1 MKKILFILFVSTCTL
16 SAQNYLP
23 VPGEGEDCLICPPN
37 RSAGKINT
45 AFGHLADGMTE
56 VAKALRNPDCNS
68 SNAPWQCWLGDAV
81 ADLLPCMYHPSTPQG
96 GLCEE
101 GDQPDNDQPQEP
113 NPQEPNPQEPAP
125 NDPPQDPPKPDENTP
140 QNEHLYVNP
149 SAKVYAWSWGDSQ
162 FKNSKG
168 KLTKESLIKEVS
180 QMADGT
186 VVGRN
191 KYGYTLV
198 KHSAYYSS
206 KTRKD
211 IIFFLTLKNKKGQTI
226 GNPTIVTTD
235 KKLYMV
241 DMASKTKQWLKK

>member
-1 MKKILFILFVSTCTL
+1 MKKILFILFVSTSVL

-23 VPGEGEDCLICPPN
+23 VPGEGEDCLTCPPI
-37 RSAGKINT
+37 RSGTPPGQIQWDALDRATTVADWIGKANDD
-45 AFGHLADGMTE
+45 L
-56 VAKALRNPDCNS
+56 DCS
-68 SNAPWQCWLGDAV
+68 KSNAPWLCNLGKV
-81 ADLLPCMYHPSTPQG
+81 VTDLLPCMYHPSTPQG
-96 GLCEE
+96 SLCEE
-101 GDQPDNDQPQEP
+101 GDQPDNNQ
-113 NPQEPNPQEPAP
+113 PQEPNPQEPAP
-125 NDPPQDPPKPDENTP
+125 NDPPQDPPKPDEDTP

-149 SAKVYAWSWGDSQ
+149 SANVYAWSWGDTQ
-162 FKNSKG
+162 FKKSKG
-168 KLTKESLIKEVS
+168 KLTRESLIKEVS

-198 KHSAYYSS
+198 KHAAYYSS